1 MLAGYWHLIK
11 AKVRP
16 DQTQACMHV
25 NRERR
30 QAWAEQ
36 SKVNLDRYGAISL
49 ESQITLH
56 IVKGSLLVFTE
67 RHMHG
72 LSIATVSSVSPYSSG
87 SCR

>member
-1 MLAGYWHLIK
+1 MHA
-11 AKVRP
+11 
-16 DQTQACMHV
+16 HV

-36 SKVNLDRYGAISL
+36 SKVNLDRHGAISL

-87 SCR
+87 GSCSQCWPVLDSCVR